1 MFSVVGNMDDQE
13 RLINILPNYYRKLY
27 PYDLIAEWL
36 TYGKGIEYMYMNIEY
51 MYMIFYVNL

>member
-1 MFSVVGNMDDQE
+1 MDDQE